1 MKRSLLM
8 LAILFICFGQGYS
21 QKVASG
27 VSESKYVNI
36 TKDPPKPPYL
46 EIEPKSTEFTDGNGN
61 KKIDANELTII
72 SFKLVNSG
80 SGPGLGLKVI
90 TQETAGISGLS
101 FNKETPLGT
110 LDVGKSKVVEIPV
123 TGLMNIPNGKAVF
136 QIKINE
142 ANGFGTDPVV
152 VEVATQAFQAP
163 KLAIV
168 DYKVSSQTASV
179 LQKRKPFDI
188 EILLQNTG
196 QGYANDVNIELVIPA
211 NVFCLSANENFQK
224 DKIAPGEM
232 LIISYN
238 LVTNNEYTSES
249 LPFTVK
255 VKEKYGKY
263 AENKSIQLT
272 MNQPVSDIKLTVEG
286 KEEKTKEI
294 VIGSL
299 ASSVDKN
306 IPENKLK
313 NPNRIALVIG
323 NENYANS
330 LNAEINVD
338 FARQDAYVFRN
349 YVISVMGVQPENM
362 FFLQDATAGQMR
374 KEIDRVSSLVKLIGK
389 DAELIFYYA
398 GHGLPDEI
406 SKIPYLIPVD
416 VDATNISSAIKI
428 SELYQKF
435 SSTGARRITVFL
447 DACFSGGGRNQGLLA
462 ARGVKIKPQLEM
474 VNGNMI
480 VFSASSGEQ
489 SALPYAFEKHGMF
502 TYYLLKKL
510 QETSGQVTYGQL
522 DEYLKSSVGQESLR
536 KNGKPQNPEVQI
548 SPTVENIWQEWKF
561 R

>member
-1 MKRSLLM
+1 MKISIMTFAFLM
-8 LAILFICFGQGYS
+8 LCFINVFS
-21 QKVASG
+21 QKVVSG
-27 VSESKYVNI
+27 VSESKFVNI

-46 EIEPKSTEFTDGNGN
+46 EIEQKSTEFTDANEN
-61 KKIDANELTII
+61 QKIDANESAMIR
-72 SFKLVNSG
+72 FKLVNSG
-80 SGPGLGLKVI
+80 AGPGLGLKVI

-101 FNKETPLGT
+101 FSKETALGT
-110 LDVGKSKVVEIPV
+110 LDVGKSKIVEIPV
-123 TGLMNIPNGKAVF
+123 TGLMNTPNGKAVF

-152 VEVATQAFQAP
+152 VEVPTQAFQAP

-196 QGYANDVNIELVIPA
+196 QGYANDVKVELVIPA

-232 LIISYN
+232 LMISYN

-374 KEIDRVSSLVKLIGK
+374 KEIDRVASLVKLIGK

-406 SKIPYLIPVD
+406 TKIPYLIPVD

-435 SSTGARRITVFL
+435 SCTGAHRISVFL

-462 ARGVKIKPQLEM
+462 ARGAKIKPQLEM
-474 VNGNMI
+474 INGNMV
-480 VFSASSGEQ
+480 VFSASTGEQ

-536 KNGKPQNPEVQI
+536 KNGKPQNPEVQV
-548 SPTVENIWQEWKF
+548 SPAVENIWQKWNF